1 MRSPRIQA
9 RLDTCPRCNS
19 AIILALDAPI
29 AGRPVKADPLP
40 LDTEEELQA
49 LMAGKTT
56 YDLHIQTWTAHR
68 TLTTRLPEHM
78 PHREHPVIADH
89 TCPGPIPA
97 THIPTPPTE
106 LPPGHHIEPDLFTP
120 PDNIPF

>member
-1 MRSPRIQA
+1 MKSPRIQA

-29 AGRPVKADPLP
+29 AGRPVKADPLS
-40 LDTEEELQA
+40 LTAEEELQA
-49 LMAGKTT
+49 LLAGRTT
-56 YDLHIQTWTAHR
+56 YNLHIQKWATRR
-68 TLTTRLPEHM
+68 TLAVRLAEDM

-89 TCPGPIPA
+89 RCPGPIPA

-106 LPPGHHIEPDLFTP
+106 LPPGHHVEPDLFTP